1 MNRSAFSLPA
11 LPALVLALSVGA
23 CATMAP
29 PPSANPVEGPCNAEG
44 ARWAIG
50 QAVNDDVVNR
60 ILRDTNSRDARVLG
74 PGDAATMDYRPDRIN
89 VDVNDR
95 GAITGLRCG

>member
-1 MNRSAFSLPA
+1 MTRSAFSLPA
-11 LPALVLALSVGA
+11 LPAIVLALSVGA

-29 PPSANPVEGPCNAEG
+29 PPANPAAGPCNAEG

-60 ILRDTNSRDARVLG
+60 ILRDTGSRDARVLG